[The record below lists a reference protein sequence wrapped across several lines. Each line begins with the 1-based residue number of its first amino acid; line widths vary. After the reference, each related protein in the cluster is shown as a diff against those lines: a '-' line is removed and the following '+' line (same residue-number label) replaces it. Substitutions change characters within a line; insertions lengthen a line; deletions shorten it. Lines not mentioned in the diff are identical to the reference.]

1 MAASAVEPPCDGV
14 DKAWPLALARAARD
28 GMALRLE
35 VAVVTVQR
43 LSLTELLELPPE
55 HALIAVLEGP
65 GDGLG
70 VIMLAPP
77 VLAGLIEAQTTGKV
91 ATGPLT
97 TRKPTRT
104 DGAMVAE
111 FLDRAL
117 EGLETALLAADD
129 LIWAGGFRYASFMD
143 DPRPLGLLLD
153 DVPYRLVQA
162 EVSLG
167 GGAKSGSVLLA
178 LPAEGRGRRP
188 QKAGQAV
195 PEAAAGMVFS
205 AALGEQVMASTCA
218 LEAVLYRMTIPLSAV
233 MGLKP
238 GEVVPLPRAALDQ
251 IRLEGIGGRRLGA
264 GKLGQNRGMRAVRLT
279 AEAGI
284 AVPDPAVAG
293 AARGQAPAQ
302 AAHPVA
308 EQSPRLTGTG

>member
-1 MAASAVEPPCDGV
+1 VEASAVEPPCDGV

-28 GMALRLE
+28 GMALRLD
-35 VAVVTVQR
+35 VAQIAVQR

-55 HALIAVLEGP
+55 QALIAVLEGP

-91 ATGPLT
+91 TTGALAA
-97 TRKPTRT
+97 RKPTRT

-129 LIWAGGFRYASFMD
+129 LIWAGGFRYASFLD
-143 DPRPLGLLLD
+143 DPRPLGLLLE

-167 GGAKSGSVLLA
+167 GGAKTGPVLLA
-178 LPAEGRGRRP
+178 LPADGRGRRP
-188 QKAGQAV
+188 QKAAQAV

-205 AALGEQVMASTCA
+205 AALGAQVMASSCA

-279 AEAGI
+279 AEAAA
-284 AVPDPAVAG
+284 AVPLPAAGGVRAPAPAPAVA
-293 AARGQAPAQ
+293 AAVETP
-302 AAHPVA
+302 H
-308 EQSPRLTGTG
+308 LTGT